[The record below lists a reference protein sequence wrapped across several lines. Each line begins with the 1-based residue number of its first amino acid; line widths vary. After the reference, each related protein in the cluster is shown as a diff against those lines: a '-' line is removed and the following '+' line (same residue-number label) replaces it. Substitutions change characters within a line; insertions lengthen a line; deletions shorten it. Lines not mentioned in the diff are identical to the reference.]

1 MFTPNFRYKEG
12 PAFYLLVA
20 AGGLVAALGVAAAYY
35 MEHMGHIV
43 TNMTNQ
49 IPWALPHVFAIF
61 LIISASGVMMVASI
75 GTLFGKN
82 VYKPRARL
90 ACLLA
95 IALLA
100 LSGCAGSQSGSA
112 YSRSQTRGE
121 MHVRM
126 GVIESVRTVMIEG
139 TQSGVGA
146 VAGGVVGG
154 IAGSNVGQGKGST
167 VGSVLGAVLG
177 GVAGQAI
184 EEKTT
189 KKEGLEITVK
199 LDSGQIIAVTQEADE
214 QFRAGEKVRV
224 LSGSGVTRVSH

>member
-1 MFTPNFRYKEG
+1 MSSRLIVL
-12 PAFYLLVA
+12 AF
-20 AGGLVAALGVAAAYY
+20 AAA
-35 MEHMGHIV
+35 
-43 TNMTNQ
+43 
-49 IPWALPHVFAIF
+49 
-61 LIISASGVMMVASI
+61 ASVVL
-75 GTLFGKN
+75 T
-82 VYKPRARL
+82 
-90 ACLLA
+90 
-95 IALLA
+95 
-100 LSGCAGSQSGSA
+100 GCAGSQSGSA

-146 VAGGVVGG
+146 AAGAVVGG
-154 IAGSNVGQGKGST
+154 VAGSDIGHGKGST

-189 KKEGLEITVK
+189 KKDGLEITVK

-214 QFRAGEKVRV
+214 AFRAGERVRV
-224 LSGSGVTRVSH
+224 LSGSGATRVSH

>member
-1 MFTPNFRYKEG
+1 MKPG
-12 PAFYLLVA
+12 HLSAVA
-20 AGGLVAALGVAAAYY
+20 IAAALV
-35 MEHMGHIV
+35 
-43 TNMTNQ
+43 
-49 IPWALPHVFAIF
+49 
-61 LIISASGVMMVASI
+61 
-75 GTLFGKN
+75 
-82 VYKPRARL
+82 L
-90 ACLLA
+90 A
-95 IALLA
+95 
-100 LSGCAGSQSGSA
+100 GCAGSQSGSA

-126 GVIESVRTVMIEG
+126 GIVESVRTVTIEG

-146 VAGGVVGG
+146 AAGAVVGG
-154 IAGSNVGQGKGST
+154 VAGSDVGHGKGST

-184 EEKTT
+184 EERTT
-189 KKEGLEITVK
+189 RKDGLEITVK